1 MEGETVWVEGTVTT
15 GTGARELVGDNCSSE
30 SRQIREGED
39 FGGRGLYG
47 GSGEQFEECAGAPG
61 REELAV

>member
-1 MEGETVWVEGTVTT
+1 MEGDTVWVEGTVTT

-30 SRQIREGED
+30 SRQIRESED

-47 GSGEQFEECAGAPG
+47 GS
-61 REELAV
+61 